1 MPQNQLKRWGK
12 VAESSNTML
21 YGQAS
26 GQDTKHKVL
35 GYEALGSSV
44 MIAQFFSLVVE
55 RLSESL

>member
-1 MPQNQLKRWGK
+1 MPQNQLKSWGK

-21 YGQAS
+21 YGQTS
-26 GQDTKHKVL
+26 GQGMKHKVL

>member
-1 MPQNQLKRWGK
+1 
-12 VAESSNTML
+12 ML

-44 MIAQFFSLVVE
+44 MITQFFSLVVE
-55 RLSESL
+55 RLSEIL